1 MLTAVV
7 IINLMISLVCFY
19 IAARVW
25 KIRRTIAR
33 FEVRIAAIERC
44 SSNVLAKSP
53 NFFAKR
59 QQGAHQLRR
68 NYQQLESQL
77 QQVQQL
83 LGLLGLGRMLWLR
96 RDSLR
101 DSFASRHLR

>member
-7 IINLMISLVCFY
+7 IINLMISVVCFY

-33 FEVRIAAIERC
+33 FEVRIAAIGRC
-44 SSNVLAKSP
+44 SSHVLGKSP
-53 NFFAKR
+53 NFLAKR
-59 QQGAHQLRR
+59 QQSAHQLRR

-83 LGLLGLGRMLWLR
+83 LGLLGLGRTLWLR
-96 RDSLR
+96 RDRPLR
-101 DSFASRHLR
+101 

>member
-7 IINLMISLVCFY
+7 IINLMISVVCFY

-33 FEVRIAAIERC
+33 FEFRIAAIERC
-44 SSNVLAKSP
+44 SRNVLGKSP
-53 NFFAKR
+53 DFLAKR
-59 QQGAHQLRR
+59 QQSAHQLRR
-68 NYQQLESQL
+68 NYQQLELQL

-83 LGLLGLGRMLWLR
+83 LGLLGLGRTLWLR
-96 RDSLR
+96 RDRPLR
-101 DSFASRHLR
+101 

>member
-25 KIRRTIAR
+25 KIRRTIAL
-33 FEVRIAAIERC
+33 FEVRIAAIDRC
-44 SSNVLAKSP
+44 SSNVLRKSP
-53 NFFAKR
+53 DFLAKR
-59 QQGAHQLRR
+59 QQGVHQLRR
-68 NYQQLESQL
+68 NYLQLELQL

-83 LGLLGLGRMLWLR
+83 LGLLGLGRRLWLR
-96 RDSLR
+96 RD
-101 DSFASRHLR
+101 RHLR

>member
-7 IINLMISLVCFY
+7 IINLMISVVCFY
-19 IAARVW
+19 IATRVW

-33 FEVRIAAIERC
+33 LEIRITAMERC

-68 NYQQLESQL
+68 DYQQLELQL

-83 LGLLGLGRMLWLR
+83 LRLLGLGRMLWLR
-96 RDSLR
+96 RDRPLR
-101 DSFASRHLR
+101 